1 MTNLNSCVQCNI
13 CVGQAFLSKG
23 WFMSRME
30 KGAFRFKRFTI
41 CHDRCAMKVGT
52 DGVLLGAWARGGK
65 RILDI
70 GTGSGLVALMM
81 AQRFPDA
88 LVTGVEVE
96 PNAFKQACEN
106 AKDSPFANRIDIVC
120 GMIQDCFFPWKYDAV
135 VCNPPYFSH
144 SLRNPDK
151 RRAMARHNDLLPFR
165 DLFVSVSRLIT
176 DTGKFSM
183 VIPEVVFPDIMK
195 EVLLSGFF
203 LSRKYELRT
212 KVNKQVTRFLL
223 EFSRER
229 VEMPE
234 CREELIYIDENVR
247 SEWYSQL
254 TRNFYLTEEELLALK
269 SSHQDKRK

>member
-1 MTNLNSCVQCNI
+1 
-13 CVGQAFLSKG
+13 
-23 WFMSRME
+23 MSRME
-30 KGAFRFKRFTI
+30 KGAFRFRRFTVY
-41 CHDRCAMKVGT
+41 HDRCAMKVGT

-106 AKDSPFANRIDIVC
+106 AGDSPFADRIDMVC
-120 GMIQDCFFPWKYDAV
+120 GMIQDCSFPWKYDAV
-135 VCNPPYFSH
+135 ACNPPYFSG

-151 RRAMARHNDLLPFR
+151 RRAMARHNDLLPFH

-176 DTGKFSM
+176 DTGKFSL

-195 EVLLSGFF
+195 ESLHSAFF

-212 KVNKQVTRFLL
+212 KVNKQVSRFLL

-229 VEMPE
+229 VETPE

-247 SEWYSQL
+247 SGWYSQL
-254 TRNFYLTEEELLALK
+254 TRDFYLTEEELLALK
-269 SSHQDKRK
+269 SSLQGERK